1 MIKTL
6 QSVKIVNKK
15 VCNLYDKN
23 NYVAHIITLK
33 HGLNHRLLLKKC
45 IK

>member
-6 QSVKIVNKK
+6 QSVKKVNEKM
-15 VCNLYDKN
+15 CNLYDKN

-33 HGLNHRLLLKKC
+33 HTLTRRLLLKKC